1 MLTSTQKL
9 IKSTLKKEI
18 ARSVS
23 NDDFYIYV
31 NQTAILRCLTVLQ
44 SEPIL
49 KFASLVDC
57 FAVDFL
63 EQHGYISIYYHLMS
77 YTLHDRLFVVTNI
90 PADAPAQSITIVF
103 ENANWYEREIFDM
116 FGVSFKDHP
125 DLERILTPNG
135 YTSFPLRNV

>member
-1 MLTSTQKL
+1 
-9 IKSTLKKEI
+9 
-18 ARSVS
+18 
-23 NDDFYIYV
+23 
-31 NQTAILRCLTVLQ
+31 
-44 SEPIL
+44 
-49 KFASLVDC
+49 
-57 FAVDFL
+57 
-63 EQHGYISIYYHLMS
+63 MS